1 MNRLKTG
8 KDSRM
13 FGNEVNLCVAQSEQ
27 TLRCSFRRNYMK
39 ITKQQLRRIIKEH
52 LGGGPIGVIVQTYRD
67 PRSTSTDEYQ
77 QALRAVGENAS
88 DGMDEW

>member
-1 MNRLKTG
+1 
-8 KDSRM
+8 
-13 FGNEVNLCVAQSEQ
+13 
-27 TLRCSFRRNYMK
+27 MK